1 MTAAR
6 RAALALA
13 ATALSAAAIGLPA
26 AAAQGEAPEVGW
38 WTANQIAGLP
48 IGRAALVPPGGSQ
61 VASGS
66 DGPVSVAAVRF
77 PAGAGGAGYEVGI
90 ELGSD
95 ADTAAVVACPIV
107 EAWEP
112 VSGGPLADAPAWDC
126 SLGEATGTVDPD
138 AATVTWQ
145 LPAALVRDGA
155 VDVILVPTDGA
166 ASFTL
171 TMSAPAD
178 DAVTSRSEPARTTT
192 SSPPRAGAPTGPTAT
207 TAAPGPTRAPVPVPA
222 PPLGAGPAPT
232 SSAPVGL
239 PSPLP
244 TTTVAPGSDAE
255 LAVADVPAPS
265 STAGRVLGA
274 LVLALV
280 ASAVAALVRRAP
292 VVAPGATPDGRG
304 VGRFV
309 RRRDDP
315 PLPI

>member
-1 MTAAR
+1 MAAR

-13 ATALSAAAIGLPA
+13 AAALAGAAISLPA

-38 WTANQIAGLP
+38 WTVNQIAGLP

-77 PAGAGGAGYEVGI
+77 PAGGGATYEVGI

-95 ADTAAVVACPIV
+95 ADTATVVACPIV

-126 SLGEATGTVDPD
+126 TLGEATGTIDPD

-145 LPAALVRDGA
+145 LPAELVRDG
-155 VDVILVPTDGA
+155 VLDVILVPTDGG

-178 DAVTSRSEPARTTT
+178 DAVTPSSEPAPTTT
-192 SSPPRAGAPTGPTAT
+192 SSLPQAGAPTGPTAT
-207 TAAPGPTRAPVPVPA
+207 TSPPGPTPVPVRVPA
-222 PPLGAGPAPT
+222 PALAPGAAPT

-244 TTTVAPGSDAE
+244 TTTGAPGSGTE
-255 LAVADVPAPS
+255 LAGAAVPVPS
-265 STAGRVLGA
+265 STTGRVLGG

-280 ASAVAALVRRAP
+280 VAAVAALARRAP
-292 VVAPGATPDGRG
+292 VVATGPQPDARG

-309 RRRDDP
+309 RPRDEP
-315 PLPI
+315 PLAI